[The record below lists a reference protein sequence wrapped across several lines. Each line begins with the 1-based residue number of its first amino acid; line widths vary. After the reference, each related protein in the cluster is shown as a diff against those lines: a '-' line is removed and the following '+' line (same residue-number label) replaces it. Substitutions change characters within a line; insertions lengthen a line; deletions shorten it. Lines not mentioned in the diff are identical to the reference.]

1 MRLLSSA
8 IIIAQSD
15 TRNTEYLISWLQKL
29 SLEQLLLR
37 QGTFFRAS
45 SFKVCLFYKSL
56 LSFLTFVICE
66 VFLPCREISRQHLS
80 MFDIVFAQL
89 GVIPR
94 TRNKFLKIVAV
105 AERYFII
112 AHVKK
117 IIKEAA
123 VPNML
128 FCKIS

>member
-1 MRLLSSA
+1 
-8 IIIAQSD
+8 
-15 TRNTEYLISWLQKL
+15 
-29 SLEQLLLR
+29 
-37 QGTFFRAS
+37 
-45 SFKVCLFYKSL
+45 
-56 LSFLTFVICE
+56 
-66 VFLPCREISRQHLS
+66 